1 MQKIHVHVPAA
12 HAEYDVMVGSD
23 LCREVTDFVVERF
36 HPHTCAVITD
46 TNVAPLHL
54 PTVESALR
62 AAGIKPISLMIPAG
76 EQYKNVATLGTIW
89 DFLLDHRWERRLP
102 IVALGGGVVGDMT
115 GFAAATVLRGVPLI
129 QMPTSLLAAVDAGVG
144 GKTGIDHAKGK
155 NLLGA
160 FHHASLVA
168 MDVNFLSTLP
178 RRELISGLAECIKHA
193 VIADENLFHWLE
205 NHLPQVLESNPD
217 DLAQLISWN
226 VRIKAGIV
234 MKDPYENSIRAHL
247 NLGHTFGH
255 AMEAVVGYDKL
266 PHGYAVALGLL
277 AAARLAVNLG
287 YCESQ
292 LPGRLESM
300 IRRTGL
306 PTFLP
311 GLDAPSIL
319 SAMYSDK
326 KVASAKLRLILP
338 VKIGEVKVVTDVPE
352 AAILD
357 AIQSLTTA
365 GAAVG

>member
-1 MQKIHVHVPAA
+1 MQKIHVHVAA
-12 HAEYDVMVGSD
+12 VHADYDILVGSD
-23 LCREVTDFVVERF
+23 MCREVAEFVVGRF

-46 TNVAPLHL
+46 ANVAPLHL
-54 PTVESALR
+54 PKIESALR
-62 AAGIKPISLMIPAG
+62 EGGIKPASLIIPAG
-76 EQYKNVATLGTIW
+76 EQHKNISTLGTIW

-102 IVALGGGVVGDMT
+102 IIALGGGVVGDMT

-144 GKTGIDHAKGK
+144 GKTGIDHAMGK

-205 NHLPQVLESNPD
+205 DHLPQVLESNPG
-217 DLAQLISWN
+217 DLTELISRN
-226 VRIKAGIV
+226 VRIKAEIV
-234 MKDPYENSIRAHL
+234 TKDPYENSIRAHL

-266 PHGYAVALGLL
+266 PHGYAVALGML
-277 AAARLAVNLG
+277 AAARLAVELG
-287 YCESQ
+287 HCESQ
-292 LPGRLESM
+292 LSGRLESL
-300 IRRTGL
+300 IRRAGL
-306 PTFLP
+306 PTCIP
-311 GLDAPSIL
+311 RVDVQAIH

-326 KVASAKLRLILP
+326 KVASARLRLILP
-338 VKIGEVKVVTDVPE
+338 LKIGEVKVVTDVPE

-357 AIQSLTTA
+357 AIKSVITA
-365 GAAVG
+365 GASVR